1 MSFLDT
7 IDPGFIYLY
16 TLYGWIEGV
25 NAINNCSTTRMKLQ
39 VRCKGIL
46 ELGLASGVTI

>member
-7 IDPGFIYLY
+7 MDPGFIGLY
-16 TLYGWIEGV
+16 TLYGWIEDV
-25 NAINNCSTTRMKLQ
+25 NAINNCSKTRMKLQ

-46 ELGLASGVTI
+46 ELGLVSGVTT